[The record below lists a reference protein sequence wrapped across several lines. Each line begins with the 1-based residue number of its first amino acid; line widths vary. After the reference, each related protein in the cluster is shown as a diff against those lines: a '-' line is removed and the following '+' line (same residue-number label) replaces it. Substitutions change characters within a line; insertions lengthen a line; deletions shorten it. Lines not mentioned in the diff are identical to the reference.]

1 MPAAGVYYR
10 LDARRRQTPMDFKT
24 DRLPKAH
31 FHRSTEI
38 YRGRVFSF
46 VAEDLTLPNG
56 RRTEMA
62 MVRHPGSVGVVPLLG
77 DGSVLMEY
85 QYRHCIRDYLLEIP
99 AGTLEPGEL
108 PLSCARRELL
118 EETGYTAAEFI
129 ELGRT
134 HILPAYSDEII
145 HLFLARGLARARQN
159 LDPDEIIRTRG
170 FPLPRLMA
178 MIAAGEITD
187 ALAILAL
194 QRTWFHLHGFSGSRK
209 PI

>member
-1 MPAAGVYYR
+1 MNPETGRPLRAII
-10 LDARRRQTPMDFKT
+10 
-24 DRLPKAH
+24 
-31 FHRSTEI
+31 HRSAEI
-38 YRGRVFSF
+38 FRGRHFSF
-46 VAEDLTLPNG
+46 ATEDLTLPNG

-62 MVRHPGSVGVVPLLG
+62 MVRHPGSIGVVPLLG

-145 HLFLARGLARARQN
+145 HLFIARGLAPARQN
-159 LDPDEIIRTRG
+159 LDPDEIIRTRD

-187 ALAILAL
+187 ALTILAL
-194 QRTWFHLHGFSGSRK
+194 QRTWFHLHGFSGCRT